1 MSPDGTAAIGP
12 IASFPLPDG
21 VGVERLR
28 AEAFLSSPNLVIVV
42 DHEWRVRAIS
52 PAGLAMT
59 GTREPDVIGQP
70 LHTLVVDEGA
80 LGCIEQALGAEQ
92 DLEVAFRSGGQ
103 ADGSAGSSVR
113 SIPLGLRVA
122 PLVIDGIRCGLIISG
137 RDATNR
143 KRLEHEIEQLA
154 SSFRALAEA
163 SDLGIY
169 RFSFEPRF
177 RVDHTNEAFAAAVG
191 YPRERLESDASPLAD
206 GLTPEVRQRFIDNRF
221 GKGEATWPIEF
232 DWVRPSGEV
241 VVLSVEE
248 VPIRDRDGRVTAA
261 LGLCRDVTR
270 ERSREASIV
279 RALQHERQAAEG
291 LRQVDDLR
299 RLFLQA
305 VSHELRTPLT
315 AVLGFSATL
324 QERAGE
330 LDTEQV
336 RTLSGR
342 LHGQAERIQR
352 LLDDLLDVE
361 RLSRGVLTLEQDD
374 HDLDEVVRAVLAD
387 LGETGV
393 EVSGSPAVVSMD
405 RGKLERVVSNLVSN
419 ARRHAGPSARIAVIV
434 TPTTDGARLIVED
447 DGPGVADEL
456 KDTVFEPFQQG
467 PRSAGQPSPGTGIGL
482 TLVAEFVRLH
492 GGTVMIGDVPAGGA
506 RFTVELP
513 RRPPA

>member
-1 MSPDGTAAIGP
+1 MTSDE
-12 IASFPLPDG
+12 ASSVESIVDRQLPDG
-21 VGVERLR
+21 VGEEHLR
-28 AEAFLSSPNLVIVV
+28 AAAFLSSPNLVMIV
-42 DHEWRVRAIS
+42 DHERRVRAIS
-52 PAGLAMT
+52 STGLAMI
-59 GTREPDVIGQP
+59 GAREAEVVGRP
-70 LHTLVVDEGA
+70 LRALLADESVEAA
-80 LGCIEQALGAEQ
+80 LEGIERGLDE
-92 DLEVAFRSGGQ
+92 DRELEVAFRTGERPGG
-103 ADGSAGSSVR
+103 
-113 SIPLGLRVA
+113 ILLELRTA
-122 PLVIDGIRCGLIISG
+122 PLVIDGVRCGLVISG

-143 KRLEHEIEQLA
+143 KRLEHEIQELA
-154 SSFRALAEA
+154 SSFRVLAEA

-177 RVDHTNEAFAAAVG
+177 RVEHTNEAFAAAVG
-191 YPRERLESDASPLAD
+191 YPRELLESDATPLVD
-206 GLTPEVRQRFIDNRF
+206 GLTTEVRQRFIDNRF
-221 GKGEATWPIEF
+221 GDDDAIWPIEF

-279 RALQHERQAAEG
+279 RALQHEREAAAG

-330 LDTEQV
+330 MDPERI

-342 LHGQAERIQR
+342 LRGHAERIQR

-361 RLSRGVLTLEQDD
+361 RLSRGVLSLAQED
-374 HDLDEVVRAVLAD
+374 HDLDVVVREVLAE
-387 LGETGV
+387 LGDRGI
-393 EVSGSPAVVSMD
+393 EVSGSTAFVSMD
-405 RGKLERVVSNLVSN
+405 RGKLERVVVNLVSN
-419 ARRHAGPSARIAVIV
+419 ARRYAGPSARIAVIV
-434 TPTTDGARLIVED
+434 APTADGARLLVED

-456 KDTVFEPFQQG
+456 KDMVFEPFQQG
-467 PRSAGQPSPGTGIGL
+467 PRSSEQPSPGTGIGL

-492 GGTVMIGDVPAGGA
+492 GGTVTVGDVPGGGA
-506 RFTVELP
+506 RFSVELP
-513 RRPPA
+513 RQPPAD